1 MEFKPLGNRVIVKDT
16 DRPEV
21 TEGGIYVGSAKA
33 DSSTKNATVV
43 AVGPDTKDVKVGDVI
58 YLDWTKIR
66 TVKDGDTVYGVID
79 EEHVLAV
86 LED

>member
-1 MEFKPLGNRVIVKDT
+1 MKFNPLGNRIIVTDT
-16 DRPEV
+16 ERPEE
-21 TEGGIYVGSAKA
+21 TESGIFIGGAKA
-33 DSSTKNATVV
+33 DNSTKNATVF

-79 EEHVLAV
+79 EEHVLAI

>member
-16 DRPEV
+16 ESPEV
-21 TEGGIYVGSAKA
+21 TEGGIFVGSAKA
-33 DSSTKNATVV
+33 DNSTKNATVV
-43 AVGPDTKDVKVGDVI
+43 AVGPDVKDVKVDDVV
-58 YLDWTKIR
+58 YLDWQKIR

-79 EEHVLAV
+79 EEYVLAV

>member
-16 DRPEV
+16 ERPEE
-21 TEGGIYVGSAKA
+21 TESGIYLGGAKA
-33 DSSTKNATVV
+33 DNGTKNAVVV
-43 AVGPDTKDVKVGDVI
+43 AVGPDTKDVKVGDVL

-79 EEHVLAV
+79 EEHVLAI